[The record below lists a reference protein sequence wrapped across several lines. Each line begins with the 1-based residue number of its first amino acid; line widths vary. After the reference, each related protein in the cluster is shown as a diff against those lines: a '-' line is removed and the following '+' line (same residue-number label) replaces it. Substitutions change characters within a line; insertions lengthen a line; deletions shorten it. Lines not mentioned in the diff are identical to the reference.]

1 MYIIDQCRD
10 PYGKLSKSRRTLLEK
25 LLKQPEQCNWERT
38 RGLIIRD
45 IPIVTLEMAVNSVRR
60 NSDAEQVPDSFTLY
74 RALRFAVDYEAGGA
88 ESVRGG
94 ICRK

>member
-10 PYGKLSKSRRTLLEK
+10 PYGKLSKSRKTLLEQ
-25 LLKQPEQCNWERT
+25 LLRQPDQCAWERT

-45 IPIVTLEMAVNSVRR
+45 IPIVTLEMAVHSVRK
-60 NSDAEQVPDSFTLY
+60 NSDAEQLPDPFTLY
-74 RALRFAVDYEAGGA
+74 RALRFAVDYEAGDT
-88 ESVRGG
+88 ESLPGG

>member
-1 MYIIDQCRD
+1 MYIIDQCCG
-10 PYGKLSKSRRTLLEK
+10 PYGKLSDSRKTLLEQ
-25 LLKQPEQCNWERT
+25 LLKRPAQCIWERT

-45 IPIVTLEMAVNSVRR
+45 IPIVTLEMAVASVRR
-60 NSDAEQVPDSFTLY
+60 NSDAEQLPDPFTLY
-74 RALRFAVDYEAGGA
+74 RALRFAVDYATGDT